1 MARST
6 FLFKHVLGKRFEE
19 LPPALRTLLAGP
31 DARWYQGTAT
41 ITRGSNTLSHLLGGL
56 IGLPRKAQEV
66 SVSLE
71 VVPGVHRETWTRH
84 FGRKKLR
91 TEMRARGRAGRG
103 RIVERFGLVSL
114 TLELTVEGGELVY
127 RTLSA
132 RMLGVPLPRFLAPS
146 VQAVATEVGG
156 KLAIESTTRAGSI
169 GRLLRYRLTLDPAPM
184 SAEEMAEIR
193 QPKPAPEPAPAAEPA
208 KVPTHGPAAA
218 TEADPDETRVL
229 QAAGKPAPT
238 PDANADTGEE
248 TIVARPS
255 PPPGANADDTGE
267 ETIVARRSPTPP
279 PASQRA
285 PHPADAGAVTVPVD
299 TEHARPGQKKSE
311 PPKPESDA
319 PRQASPNQESIPG
332 SPSRRRTPPKTDT

>member
-6 FLFKHVLGKRFEE
+6 FLFKHVLGNRFEE

-31 DARWYQGTAT
+31 EARWYRGTAT
-41 ITRGSNTLSHLLGGL
+41 ITRGSNTLSHLIGGL

-91 TEMRARGRAGRG
+91 TEMRAGGRAGRG
-103 RIVERFGLVSL
+103 RIVERFGPVAL

-132 RMLGVPLPRFLAPS
+132 RMFGIPLPRSLAPS
-146 VQAVATEVGG
+146 VEAVVTEVGG
-156 KLAIESTTRAGSI
+156 KLAIESATRAGSI
-169 GRLLRYRLTLDPAPM
+169 GRLLRYRLTLDPEPM
-184 SAEEMAEIR
+184 SAAER
-193 QPKPAPEPAPAAEPA
+193 TEAQQPVPAPEPAPASKPA
-208 KVPTHGPAAA
+208 KEPPQAPTAPS
-218 TEADPDETRVL
+218 EADPDETKVL
-229 QAAGKPAPT
+229 PAAGKPAPA
-238 PDANADTGEE
+238 PNASADTGEE

-255 PPPGANADDTGE
+255 PPPDDDADTGE
-267 ETIVARRSPTPP
+267 ETIVGRPSPTPL

-285 PHPADAGAVTVPVD
+285 PQPAGSGAATVPVD
-299 TEHARPGQKKSE
+299 TEHARPGQQKSE
-311 PPKPESDA
+311 PPLRDSEVPRPA
-319 PRQASPNQESIPG
+319 PPGQATTPV
-332 SPSRRRTPPKTDT
+332 SPSRRRTPPEIED